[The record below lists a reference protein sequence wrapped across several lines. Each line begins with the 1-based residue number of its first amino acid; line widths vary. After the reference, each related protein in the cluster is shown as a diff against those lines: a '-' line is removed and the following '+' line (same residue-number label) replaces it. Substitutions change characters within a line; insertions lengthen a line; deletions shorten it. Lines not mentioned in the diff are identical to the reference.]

1 MLQHLRPALAVTA
14 LFTLLLGLAYP
25 LAMTGIAEAVFPRQA
40 EGSLLARADGSV
52 FGSRWIGQHFEG
64 PRYLHGRPSAAGSDG
79 YDASASSGSNLGPL
93 NETLIEAVK
102 ARAAV
107 LRAEAPGA
115 TIPADAVTAS
125 ASGLDPD
132 ISPEFARLQAPRI
145 AAARGIGE
153 ADVRAVIDRH
163 SEGRLFGFV
172 GQPRVNVLA
181 VNADLD
187 SSAGAGVATQP

>member
-1 MLQHLRPALAVTA
+1 MTA

-25 LAMTGIAEAVFPRQA
+25 LAITGIAEAVFPRQA
-40 EGSLLARADGSV
+40 AGSLLARADGSV
-52 FGSRWIGQHFEG
+52 FGSRWIGQRFDE
-64 PRYLHGRPSAAGSDG
+64 PRHLHGRPSAAGSDG

-102 ARAAV
+102 ARAAA

-145 AAARGIGE
+145 AAARGIPE
-153 ADVRAVIDRH
+153 AEVLAAIDRH
-163 SEGRLFGFV
+163 TAGRLFGFV

-187 SSAGAGVATQP
+187 SSVAAGVATKP